1 MSVKSNGA
9 PTKISICVE
18 FDTKTTEGVRMRKK
32 TTKPNKN
39 REQAMAEKGPSCVLS
54 SMVGSI
60 PQIPQ
65 YNFLPVT

>member
-32 TTKPNKN
+32 TTKPKN
-39 REQAMAEKGPSCVLS
+39 REQARAEKGRTLVLHS
-54 SMVGSI
+54 KVG
-60 PQIPQ
+60 QF
-65 YNFLPVT
+65 YLYH